1 LSTNREGGVPH
12 LEAAGG
18 PLPTTPTDPYRE
30 IFEAVALPVLMIDAE
45 TWRVIAVNEAAVRA
59 YGYTREEF
67 VGLAALQVRPPEGRT
82 DAYRVL
88 SQMPHG
94 FWKASAV
101 RHQRKDGSIFSVD
114 VWSRDT
120 VVEGRAVR
128 IATVSDV
135 TERVEL
141 QHELQQA
148 QKMEAVG
155 RLAGG
160 IAHDFNNALTAI
172 LASAELLEDA
182 VASDPDAAGDLA
194 DIRAAA
200 ERAASLTARLLAF
213 GRRQVLRVED
223 VSLDDVLARVEPLLR
238 RTLGEH
244 IELRVGAAAT
254 WSVRVDPGQMEQ
266 VVLNLAVNARDAMPG
281 GGTLTLATKNASR
294 ARTSTGEGITVPA
307 GDYVELTVQDTG
319 VGMDAITRTRV
330 FEPFFTT
337 KPPPEGTGLGLS
349 MVHGIVRQSGGF
361 TSVESSPGEGN
372 PAPSEPSVE
381 AESGPRPRVLVVEEE
396 DVLRGITCRVL
407 EGMGYEVLATANGEE
422 ALAWIARDRPPLD
435 LLVTDLFMSHVGGRE
450 LATELGRVYPEL
462 RVLYVSGYSG
472 EAAGQLGL
480 LGNGT
485 GYLRKPFSIEALG
498 EAVRRVLQEG

>member
-1 LSTNREGGVPH
+1 
-12 LEAAGG
+12 
-18 PLPTTPTDPYRE
+18 
-30 IFEAVALPVLMIDAE
+30 
-45 TWRVIAVNEAAVRA
+45 
-59 YGYTREEF
+59 
-67 VGLAALQVRPPEGRT
+67 
-82 DAYRVL
+82 
-88 SQMPHG
+88 
-94 FWKASAV
+94 
-101 RHQRKDGSIFSVD
+101 
-114 VWSRDT
+114 
-120 VVEGRAVR
+120 
-128 IATVSDV
+128 
-135 TERVEL
+135 
-141 QHELQQA
+141 
-148 QKMEAVG
+148 
-155 RLAGG
+155 
-160 IAHDFNNALTAI
+160 
-172 LASAELLEDA
+172 
-182 VASDPDAAGDLA
+182 
-194 DIRAAA
+194 
-200 ERAASLTARLLAF
+200 
-213 GRRQVLRVED
+213 
-223 VSLDDVLARVEPLLR
+223 
-238 RTLGEH
+238 
-244 IELRVGAAAT
+244 
-254 WSVRVDPGQMEQ
+254 
-266 VVLNLAVNARDAMPG
+266 
-281 GGTLTLATKNASR
+281 
-294 ARTSTGEGITVPA
+294 
-307 GDYVELTVQDTG
+307 
-319 VGMDAITRTRV
+319 MDAITRTRV

-361 TSVESSPGEGN
+361 TSVESSPGEGALFRILLPRAGEGN